1 MKPLTEPFIQII
13 SGFAIVGQAFLLAM
27 VVLAVTAI
35 FFAPSRRAL
44 DWLRVGL
51 KGSELWIAFVLA
63 LLATGGSLFLSEYA
77 GFIPC
82 KLCWYQRY
90 AMYPLV
96 PILLLAAIFKQR
108 LITGLAMAVAVAGAG
123 VAAWHRYVEINPSL
137 ESQGCKTS
145 GGGGCATNWLFGLA
159 PLDYITVPTLA
170 LTAFALIIF
179 FLLLALLPP
188 RGQEA
193 QAGQPGAGGPQE
205 AAAAGS

>member
-1 MKPLTEPFIQII
+1 MKPLTEPVVQIV
-13 SGFAIVGQAFLLAM
+13 SAFALVGQVFLVVM
-27 VVLAVTAI
+27 VVLAVTGL
-35 FFAPSRRAL
+35 FFGPSRRAF

-51 KGSELWIAFVLA
+51 RGSELWIAFVIA
-63 LLATGGSLFLSEYA
+63 LLATAGSLFFSEYSN
-77 GFIPC
+77 FIPC

-96 PILLLAAIFKQR
+96 PILLLAAIFKHR
-108 LITGLAMAVAVAGAG
+108 LVAWFALAVAVVGAG
-123 VAAWHRYVEINPSL
+123 VATWHRYVEANPSL

-188 RGQEA
+188 REQEA
-193 QAGQPGAGGPQE
+193 QAGQPGAGGPQA